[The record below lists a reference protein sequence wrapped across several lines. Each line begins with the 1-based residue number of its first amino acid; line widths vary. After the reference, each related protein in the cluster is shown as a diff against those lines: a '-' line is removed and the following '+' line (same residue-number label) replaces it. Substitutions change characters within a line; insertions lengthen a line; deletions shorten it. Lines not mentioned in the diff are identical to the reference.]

1 MIDTDE
7 LLEAARAGLGTGAV
21 EADGDAVARVSLW
34 RSGSRLALAEASGP
48 DPLAAARSAAARLM
62 ETDASDASVLVEAV
76 AERGPI
82 EVEGLSGL
90 IGSTVGSPDGLM
102 LRDGENVARGWPFDP
117 LRTDG
122 RHAAWAKQLN
132 RQARPPGARLASS
145 TSVERFGTIE
155 AMGPVAAPD
164 EDEVVA
170 PRVAGFRVVDPNEV
184 LADRMIGAA
193 FQSAAW
199 LLRHQR
205 QDGFFAY
212 EFLPATQSWSNADSI
227 VRQAGCAW
235 AVALVGR
242 LGREPNIS
250 RAAAGAVEALLRTT
264 LKRDG
269 PGRLYYLAAQGEPP
283 RLGAIPLLLLA
294 IAELAQAATVS
305 REVVDQLAATLL
317 GIQEPSGRLGVTA
330 RGLELEGSE
339 TYYAGQV
346 VLALARLHGLRKRDR
361 YARAIRRALAHY
373 HERWAD
379 ADERDLSFTTWM
391 LQACDSWHHLE
402 GGDDVAEYGFAMA
415 DWALESQHGP
425 EHRHPLWRGAFQDT
439 PGIGTAAYAEGIA
452 AALSLARRVGDEGR
466 EARYEAALRSA
477 MRFLLQLT
485 VDASDAPLIGGDE
498 HIGAVRSALH
508 RSSLR
513 CDNAQHFIMSALR
526 TRALAFA
533 PDS

>member
-7 LLEAARAGLGTGAV
+7 LLDAARAGLATGAV
-21 EADGDAVARVSLW
+21 EEDGDAVARVSLW

-48 DPLAAARSAAARLM
+48 DPLAAARTAAARLM
-62 ETDASDASVLVEAV
+62 ETDASGAAVLVESV

-90 IGSTVGSPDGLM
+90 IGSTAGSPDGLL
-102 LRDGENVARGWPFDP
+102 LRDGESAARGWPFDA

-155 AMGPVAAPD
+155 AMGPVALPD
-164 EDEVVA
+164 EDEIVA
-170 PRVAGFRVVDPNEV
+170 TRLAGFRVVDPNEV
-184 LADRMIGAA
+184 LPDRMIGAA

-205 QDGFFAY
+205 QDGLFAY

-269 PGRLYYLAAQGEPP
+269 PGRLYYLTAQGEPP

-317 GIQEPSGRLGVTA
+317 GIQEPSGRLGVTV

-346 VLALARLHGLRKRDR
+346 VLALARLHGVRKRDR
-361 YARAIRRALAHY
+361 YARAIRRAIAHY

-452 AALSLARRVGDEGR
+452 AALSLARRVGDEQR
-466 EARYEAALRSA
+466 EARYDAALRSA

-526 TRALAFA
+526 TRALAF
-533 PDS
+533 PQDS